1 MRCYKLLLFLN
12 LFVNVNP
19 FMIRTTSNH
28 NLYKLSRT
36 SSKIFIQTPTITN
49 NLKKVSSQ
57 SLLNDQQSIII
68 TNKCK
73 KDNNDFQ
80 EELKSFLI
88 IVCQNTIKYSLMY
101 YILFKYFFHI
111 I

>member
-1 MRCYKLLLFLN
+1 MRFYKLLLLLN
-12 LFVNVNP
+12 LFANINS
-19 FMIRTTSNH
+19 FMIRPSTSNH

-36 SSKIFIQTPTITN
+36 YSTIFTQQTPTITN

-57 SLLNDQQSIII
+57 PQLNIKSLI

-73 KDNNDFQ
+73 KEDST
-80 EELKSFLI
+80 EELEKFILTVVINS
-88 IVCQNTIKYSLMY
+88 IKYFFMY
-101 YILFKYFFHI
+101 YIIYHYIYHI

>member
-1 MRCYKLLLFLN
+1 MRYYKLLLFLN

-19 FMIRTTSNH
+19 FMIRHSTSNH

-36 SSKIFIQTPTITN
+36 YSTIFTNTPTITN

-57 SLLNDQQSIII
+57 PQLNFKSFLI
-68 TNKCK
+68 KSK
-73 KDNNDFQ
+73 KDNNDDNR
-80 EELKSFLI
+80 LKEI
-88 IVCQNTIKYSLMY
+88 IIINFIKGIIFYNIY
-101 YILFKYFFHI
+101 HYIFHI

>member
-1 MRCYKLLLFLN
+1 MRLYKILLLLN
-12 LFVNVNP
+12 LFANVNP
-19 FMIRTTSNH
+19 FMIRPSTSNH

-36 SSKIFIQTPTITN
+36 YSTIFTQTQTITN

-57 SLLNDQQSIII
+57 PQLNIKSLIL

-73 KDNNDFQ
+73 KEDNT
-80 EELKSFLI
+80 EEFERFIVSFI
-88 IVCQNTIKYSLMY
+88 INSIKYFFMY
-101 YILFKYFFHI
+101 YIIYHYFYHI